1 MIAGWRATGYG
12 CDRTSTHHATK
23 CAGTPRASSTPAQC
37 LVAPAKADIP
47 TADLSS
53 LSSSS
58 PIFQK
63 HKNVFPE
70 RFGLVGGLIGV
81 SKDVR
86 FSHAGAPEHDVMTV
100 TIGVSRGTVGQS
112 LRQLLAEAGALN
124 HSNTSASTRK
134 AIDCFFDT
142 GFSLPERC
150 RERCA
155 ERRPRTSRSKVQ
167 FTLFRCMPTISA
179 SSASCALRFGRKPY
193 EKPRN
198 SPS

>member
-86 FSHAGAPEHDVMTV
+86 FSHPGAPEHDVMTV
-100 TIGVSRGTVGQS
+100 TSGVSRGTVGQS
-112 LRQLLAEAGALN
+112 LR
-124 HSNTSASTRK
+124 
-134 AIDCFFDT
+134 T
-142 GFSLPERC
+142 GCGSSPSRHGPAVL
-150 RERCA
+150 
-155 ERRPRTSRSKVQ
+155 RRPSPRSPGSRARSDRTCCADAPAPGYGDSIVRSGG
-167 FTLFRCMPTISA
+167 
-179 SSASCALRFGRKPY
+179 GRAIT
-193 EKPRN
+193 R
-198 SPS
+198 S